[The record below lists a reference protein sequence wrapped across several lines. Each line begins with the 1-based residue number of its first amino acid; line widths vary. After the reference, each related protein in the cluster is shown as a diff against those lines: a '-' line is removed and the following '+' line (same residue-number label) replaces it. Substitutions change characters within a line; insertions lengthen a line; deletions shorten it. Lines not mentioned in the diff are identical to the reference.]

1 MVIPPA
7 VGSVAAMQ
15 ESSLPGNLG
24 SRRSYGQGY
33 QDGMKQKRMKM
44 AMTPSF
50 AKVTGEVG
58 FEGSLEEQD
67 GGEYMEIEVKME
79 KDPGDCPEDL
89 TTPDLKTVFLRNR
102 DYSQLCNERLD
113 GNLVVDRV
121 VKREPDVTSCA
132 DTQHVLHVDGGQQI
146 DDARCPLNLSLKEPK
161 YRTVPSSEKQGSRDL
176 SSSPPMQIPI
186 PSNAEAF
193 NKVEKNVNLKSS
205 KELQDDDKDT
215 AGNEG
220 HGVQM
225 SSDVGQTR
233 VGEDGGIDY
242 NGFEEESEEERLL
255 NFPRRKNM
263 NLQQQKPRAQGSSE
277 DGVEQPV
284 CNSRMGD
291 AVRVSEKLP
300 KSFKCRS
307 GISTNEAFLMQNY
320 SKLLIARY
328 SFSKAASF
336 KRGSILR
343 PNSSD
348 FSTSYNFFASD
359 SNEQTECAELIP
371 VDFGFFQP

>member
-1 MVIPPA
+1 MVISSLLYTDQGLQSTVLFGEVLKSSVPLDHRNNLDSHQAGTSILLIPKFEPSESQPPEVDEIKLKTGTYRDEYIASYVAGPDGPILIKTEKPSSEDEDALTICLPGQSANPAGRKQQKKGRKGGKVPRKMVNAISEEEHSQGEDETMVIPPA

-146 DDARCPLNLSLKEPK
+146 DRCPL
-161 YRTVPSSEKQGSRDL
+161 
-176 SSSPPMQIPI
+176 SP
-186 PSNAEAF
+186 
-193 NKVEKNVNLKSS
+193 
-205 KELQDDDKDT
+205 
-215 AGNEG
+215 
-220 HGVQM
+220 
-225 SSDVGQTR
+225 
-233 VGEDGGIDY
+233 
-242 NGFEEESEEERLL
+242 
-255 NFPRRKNM
+255 
-263 NLQQQKPRAQGSSE
+263 
-277 DGVEQPV
+277 
-284 CNSRMGD
+284 
-291 AVRVSEKLP
+291 
-300 KSFKCRS
+300 
-307 GISTNEAFLMQNY
+307 
-320 SKLLIARY
+320 
-328 SFSKAASF
+328 
-336 KRGSILR
+336 
-343 PNSSD
+343 
-348 FSTSYNFFASD
+348 
-359 SNEQTECAELIP
+359 
-371 VDFGFFQP
+371 